1 MLWHVKALGRFAQL
15 GCCACEGSR
24 FIRAATACCGL
35 ERLYVDCAAYKIPL
49 SQSERVNS
57 YPRKIHYQHAT
68 PTAFFSSQF
77 GWTHTSAIGALG
89 VTDGVMYIILFYFPT
104 KALRITNIG
113 RLAVTPKLTLT
124 QWVVPC
130 LRTMVENT
138 QINVLMYE
146 CRTLGR
152 CRRWSN
158 GHLFLF
164 AFPSDSNNLR
174 VN

>member
-1 MLWHVKALGRFAQL
+1 
-15 GCCACEGSR
+15 
-24 FIRAATACCGL
+24 
-35 ERLYVDCAAYKIPL
+35 
-49 SQSERVNS
+49 
-57 YPRKIHYQHAT
+57 
-68 PTAFFSSQF
+68 
-77 GWTHTSAIGALG
+77 
-89 VTDGVMYIILFYFPT
+89 MYIILFYFPT